1 MYNGRYIN
9 YTYGADGQLYINN
22 EKQWGVHILN
32 NNAEHI
38 AVQSK
43 MKDLKKISNDAKMQA
58 EYFQN
63 QNQKQSNYLSF
74 LNSKLHTFNNISKN
88 QEYFYTDKIHNQYLN
103 YSQIY
108 KQQENICNTTLDNQQ
123 NHFIFQQ
130 NLLEKQQS
138 ALQHFE
144 NLHKH
149 QVISNL
155 DIEKKHNQIIQNYP
169 EYFTEDIH
177 HDPPVYHNTQSNLDL
192 STITSAPRSNNAPP
206 TIISTNNTKP
216 NKSSNN
222 QKLSSKTNVK
232 SSNSLSVTNF
242 IKKSTSSIKNKAT
255 SIKNKATSIKNRS
268 MKNKSRSIKK

>member
-9 YTYGADGQLYINN
+9 YTYGADGQLYIKN
-22 EKQWGVHILN
+22 EKQWGDHILN
-32 NNAEHI
+32 NNIEHS
-38 AVQSK
+38 AVQSR
-43 MKDLKKISNDAKMQA
+43 LKEFNNIANHAKMQA

-74 LNSKLHTFNNISKN
+74 LNSKLHTFNNISKI

-108 KQQENICNTTLDNQQ
+108 KQQENICNSTLYNQQ

-130 NLLEKQQS
+130 NLLQKQQS

-177 HDPPVYHNTQSNLDL
+177 HDRPVYNNTQSNIDL
-192 STITSAPRSNNAPP
+192 STITRAPRSNNAPP
-206 TIISTNNTKP
+206 TIISTNIEQSN
-216 NKSSNN
+216 SSNN
-222 QKLSSKTNVK
+222 DPKLSSNTNVK
-232 SSNSLSVTNF
+232 SSCSLSDTNF

-255 SIKNKATSIKNRS
+255 SIKNKARS